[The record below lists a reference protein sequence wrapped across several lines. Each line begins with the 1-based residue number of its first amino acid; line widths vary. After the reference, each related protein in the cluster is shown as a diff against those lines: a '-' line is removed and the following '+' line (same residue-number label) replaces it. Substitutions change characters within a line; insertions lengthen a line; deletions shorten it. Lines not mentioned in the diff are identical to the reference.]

1 MIVSRILSIA
11 SLIVLCFHLSP
22 SMSQSCTYTE
32 ETKTLECK
40 NYTSLNNVNIVL
52 SGKIREL
59 ILRPI
64 LERPHSFGDELI
76 IFFNKIK
83 SDFEDGYNVLLENF
97 IDFDIGFNP
106 FNLIYESSGQ
116 ALGDKLIIDRSIL
129 EFKNNGID
137 VNCMSYV
144 SSTQKKMFA
153 MFKEVHFAANTLY
166 REGQCPIIFG
176 DAELNLVRIAGVDYA
191 ENVFSFATFN
201 NATVYRSN
209 VDRVVIE
216 EANLRTLGSSILN
229 VDVFKNAKEIEYYSG
244 LRAPGLLE
252 IEDNLF
258 FSFRDLSRLYI
269 SVFDFERFALSSTG
283 TWMSALNQTKA
294 DFQLNLIGNFLTKSN
309 FSQKGVVKTW
319 L

>member
-32 ETKTLECK
+32 ESKTLECK
-40 NYTSLNNVNIVL
+40 NYTSLSSLNIVL
-52 SGKIREL
+52 SGKIHEL

-76 IFFNKIK
+76 IFFDKIK

-106 FNLIYESSGQ
+106 FYSIYESSGQ
-116 ALGDKLIIDRSIL
+116 ALGGKLIIDRSIL
-129 EFKNNGID
+129 EFKSNGID
-137 VNCMSYV
+137 VNCTSYV

-176 DAELNLVRIAGVDYA
+176 DSDLNLVRIAGVDYV
-191 ENVFSFATFN
+191 ENVFSFAKFN
-201 NATVYRSN
+201 NETTVYRSN

-216 EANLRTLGSSILN
+216 EANLRTLGSSILS
-229 VDVFKNAKEIEYYSG
+229 VDVFKQATEIAYYSG

-258 FSFRDLSRLYI
+258 KQFKALRRLYI
-269 SVFDFERFALSSTG
+269 SVNDFELFALSSSG
-283 TWMSALNQTKA
+283 AWMNVLNPEKA
-294 DFQLNLIGNFLTKSN
+294 DNFQLNLIGNFHRISSIMNL
-309 FSQKGVVKTW
+309 
-319 L
+319 